1 MTSNKLK
8 IVGLLAFAGALIFT
22 ACNTVAPAAAP
33 AVVTVEVMMED
44 EVDDAM
50 VEDEME
56 MADKED
62 ESMMDD
68 DDEHETSSDDTE
80 AMMDKDDDA
89 EMMADSH
96 DDDAM
101 VEDEME
107 MADKEDESMMDDDDE
122 HEMSSDDTEAMRMDK
137 DDDAEMMDLPAWF
150 DAELL
155 NVSTM
160 ENFNVSDF
168 QGKTVLVETMAIW
181 CSNCLKQQKEVKA
194 LYDSMENKDDLVILV
209 LDIDTNDSPD
219 KLKDYADKH
228 GFSWN
233 YAVASVDVAREI
245 GALYGDQFLNPPSTP
260 MLIIDPHGDSHPLPF
275 GHKSAADLAE
285 ALAPFLTVGM

>member
-1 MTSNKLK
+1 MTSNKFK
-8 IVGLLAFAGALIFT
+8 IVGLLAIAGALIFT
-22 ACNTVAPAAAP
+22 ACNTVAPAAVP

-44 EVDDAM
+44 EIDDAM

-56 MADKED
+56 MAG
-62 ESMMDD
+62 
-68 DDEHETSSDDTE
+68 
-80 AMMDKDDDA
+80 
-89 EMMADSH
+89 
-96 DDDAM
+96 
-101 VEDEME
+101 
-107 MADKEDESMMDDDDE
+107 KEDESMMDDDDE
-122 HEMSSDDTEAMRMDK
+122 HEMSSDDTDAMMDK
-137 DDDAEMMDLPAWF
+137 DDATMMMELPAWF

-168 QGKTVLVETMAIW
+168 KGKTVLVETMAIW

-194 LYDSMENKDDLVILV
+194 LYDSMENKGDLVILV

-219 KLKDYADKH
+219 KLKDYANKH

-275 GHKSAADLAE
+275 GHKSATDLAE

>member
-122 HEMSSDDTEAMRMDK
+122 HETSSDDTEAMMDK